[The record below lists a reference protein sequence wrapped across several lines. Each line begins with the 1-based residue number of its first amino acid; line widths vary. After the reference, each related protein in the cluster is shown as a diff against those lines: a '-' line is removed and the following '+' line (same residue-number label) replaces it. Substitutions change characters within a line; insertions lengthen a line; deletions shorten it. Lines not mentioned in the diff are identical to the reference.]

1 MATTQQAHFY
11 ASTAASVSANIR
23 RKGIKMGFDF
33 SGKRVLLAGL
43 VDEKMIAA
51 GKALHEAG
59 AALIVEDSPL
69 WGDLPHEIINLNTPD
84 PDDLHTQIEA
94 LGTLDILIFQPGW
107 RLQAAFL
114 DHSPA
119 DWDTALATNFEIP
132 IYIAQAAARLMI
144 AGGRGGRILFLS
156 AVEGIMPFE
165 GTAATGTSLTM
176 LEAMAKMMAVDLAP
190 HGITV
195 NVLASGWVQ
204 GERYDHLPSNTQ
216 QHIHNGIPIGQPAQA
231 DDISAAVTFLASDA
245 AAYITGAVIPV
256 DGGYTLTRSDGKTM
270 LEA

>member
-1 MATTQQAHFY
+1 MATTPQARFC

-43 VDEKMIAA
+43 VDEKMVVVGNAFHQA
-51 GKALHEAG
+51 R

-69 WGDLPHEIINLNTPD
+69 WGDLPHETINLNTPD
-84 PDDLHTQIEA
+84 PDTLRAQIQT
-94 LGTLDILIFQPGW
+94 LGTLDILIFRPSW

-119 DWDTALATNFEIP
+119 DWDAAIATNFEIP
-132 IYIAQAAARLMI
+132 IYTAQAAAHLMI

-156 AVEGIMPFE
+156 AFEGIMPFE

-216 QHIHNGIPIGQPAQA
+216 QHIHKGIPIGRPAQA
-231 DDISAAVTFLASDA
+231 DEISAAVTFLASDA
-245 AAYITGAVIPV
+245 AAYITGTVLPI

>member
-1 MATTQQAHFY
+1 MA
-11 ASTAASVSANIR
+11 
-23 RKGIKMGFDF
+23 FDF

-43 VDEKMIAA
+43 VDEKMVAV
-51 GKALHEAG
+51 GKTFHQAG
-59 AALIVEDSPL
+59 ATVIVENSPL
-69 WGDLPHEIINLNTPD
+69 WDNLPHETVNLSQTD
-84 PDDLHTQIEA
+84 PTAIYSQIEA

-144 AGGRGGRILFLS
+144 ADGRGGRILFLS
-156 AVEGIMPFE
+156 AVEGIMSFE
-165 GTAATGTSLTM
+165 GTGATGTSLTM
-176 LEAMAKMMAVDLAP
+176 LDAMAGMMAVDLAP
-190 HGITV
+190 YRITV
-195 NVLASGWVQ
+195 NVLAAGWVQ
-204 GERYDHLPSNTQ
+204 GEHYDHFTVNTQ
-216 QHIHNGIPIGQPAQA
+216 QHINKGIPVGRPAQP

-245 AAYITGAVIPV
+245 AAYITGTVLPI

-270 LEA
+270 LER